1 MCGDKKISKHIVEIH
16 LVNGLG
22 DYLQYTGIYCI
33 YTVGL
38 WEKFHNKTMKSF
50 HFFLPYSNISL
61 LAFHIYVIQLSENG
75 LALWMIEVLYYC
87 NVKRTPCA

>member
-22 DYLQYTGIYCI
+22 DYLQYSGIYCI

-38 WEKFHNKTMKSF
+38 
-50 HFFLPYSNISL
+50 
-61 LAFHIYVIQLSENG
+61 
-75 LALWMIEVLYYC
+75 
-87 NVKRTPCA
+87 

>member
-1 MCGDKKISKHIVEIH
+1 MRGKNIDRTLYLRIKHMCGDKKISKHIVEIH

-38 WEKFHNKTMKSF
+38 
-50 HFFLPYSNISL
+50 
-61 LAFHIYVIQLSENG
+61 
-75 LALWMIEVLYYC
+75 
-87 NVKRTPCA
+87 